1 MPLFF
6 SKPEVNLS
14 QPRSLKVS
22 QRVLVFLGVVFGVV
36 TIFASFR
43 VLAGVNPGYEVFTPL
58 LVYNLL
64 MGFVY
69 IAVGVVGWFSLERGK
84 QGALAILVLNLL
96 ALVAVVVVYRLN
108 AGIAVESLAAMA
120 LRIFVWL
127 VIFAGLWW
135 LSRVSA
141 GQIRYS

>member
-1 MPLFF
+1 M
-6 SKPEVNLS
+6 S
-14 QPRSLKVS
+14 QPGSLKIS
-22 QRVLVFLGVVFGVV
+22 QRVLVVLGVVFGAV

-96 ALVAVVVVYRLN
+96 VLVAVVVVYRLN

>member
-1 MPLFF
+1 M
-6 SKPEVNLS
+6 S
-14 QPRSLKVS
+14 QPGSLKIS
-22 QRVLVFLGVVFGVV
+22 QRALVVLGGVFGAV

-69 IAVGVVGWFSLERGK
+69 IAVGLVGWFSLERGK

-96 ALVAVVVVYRLN
+96 VLVAVVLVYRLN
-108 AGIAVESLAAMA
+108 AGVAVESLAAMA
-120 LRIFVWL
+120 LRTFVWL
-127 VIFAGLWW
+127 VIFVGLWW
-135 LSRVSA
+135 LSRVRTS
-141 GQIRYS
+141 QIRDL

>member
-1 MPLFF
+1 M
-6 SKPEVNLS
+6 S
-14 QPRSLKVS
+14 QPRSLKIS
-22 QRVLVFLGVVFGVV
+22 QRALVLLGVVFGAV

-43 VLAGVNPGYEVFTPL
+43 VLAGVNPSYEVFTPL

-96 ALVAVVVVYRLN
+96 VLVAVVVVYRLN

-120 LRIFVWL
+120 LRTFVWL

-135 LSRVSA
+135 LSRVRTS
-141 GQIRYS
+141 QIRDL

>member
-1 MPLFF
+1 M
-6 SKPEVNLS
+6 S
-14 QPRSLKVS
+14 QPGSLKIS
-22 QRVLVFLGVVFGVV
+22 QRALVVLGVVFGAV

-69 IAVGVVGWFSLERGK
+69 IAVGVFGWFSLERGK
-84 QGALAILVLNLL
+84 QGALAILVLNLMVL
-96 ALVAVVVVYRLN
+96 IAVVLVYRLN
-108 AGIAVESLAAMA
+108 AGVAVESLAAMA
-120 LRIFVWL
+120 LRTFVWL

-135 LSRVSA
+135 LSRVRA
-141 GQIRYS
+141 GQIRDL

>member
-1 MPLFF
+1 M
-6 SKPEVNLS
+6 S
-14 QPRSLKVS
+14 QPRSLKIS
-22 QRVLVFLGVVFGVV
+22 QRVLVFLGVVFGAV

-96 ALVAVVVVYRLN
+96 VLVAVVVVYRLN

-120 LRIFVWL
+120 LRTFVWL

-135 LSRVSA
+135 LSRVRT